1 VITIYNP
8 THDHNHQRRQSG
20 PSGIILG
27 QETSRGSDII
37 SGVKWPLMG
46 FLELY
51 EKGRRGKEGRRRCR
65 VEVKKVLKG

>member
-20 PSGIILG
+20 PSGIIFG